1 MTDQPSPR
9 GEYRTDEPSPV
20 IAPEGRPIVIG
31 FVVVGAIVSAA
42 AIWGLY
48 RIGLERIG
56 YVIAGVVGLICLW
69 CLWFFRD
76 PARKIPAAAGVV
88 VSPADGVVTLLGRA
102 RPPAE
107 TGMADLGEMDR
118 VCVFMNVFN
127 VHVNRAPVAGVVE
140 EVHYFKGKFFNASM
154 DKASLDNER
163 LSLVM
168 RTASGARLVAVQI
181 AGLVARRIVCRVKA
195 GAALAVGERFGL
207 IRFGSRVDVYL
218 PAGYEPTVKLG
229 DKTVAGETIIARAR

>member
-1 MTDQPSPR
+1 MVDQTPAS

-31 FVVVGAIVSAA
+31 FVLVGAVVSAA

-48 RIGLERIG
+48 RIGLERVG
-56 YVIAGVVGLICLW
+56 YVIAGVVGLVCLW

-76 PARKIPAAAGVV
+76 PTRKIPAAPGVV

-102 RPPAE
+102 RPPSEA
-107 TGMADLGEMDR
+107 GLADLGEMDR

-127 VHVNRAPVAGVVE
+127 VHVNRAPVAGIVE
-140 EVHYFKGKFFNASM
+140 DVHYFKGKFFNASM

-163 LSLVM
+163 MSLVL
-168 RTASGARLVAVQI
+168 RTEEGTRLVAVQI

-195 GAALAVGERFGL
+195 GALLSVGQRFGM

-218 PAGYEPTVKLG
+218 PEGYVPTVKLG
-229 DKTVAGETIIARAR
+229 EKTVAGETIIARRI